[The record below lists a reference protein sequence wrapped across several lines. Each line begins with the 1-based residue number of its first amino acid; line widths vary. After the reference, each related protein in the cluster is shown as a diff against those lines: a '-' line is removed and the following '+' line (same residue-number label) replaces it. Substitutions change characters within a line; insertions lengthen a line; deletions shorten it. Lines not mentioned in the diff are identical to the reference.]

1 MKKLSE
7 VFVLFG
13 IILNFLSLIIPWLE
27 INFFEANNP
36 ANVVYSI
43 IITPCLFW
51 TNLLASLLFVSGIIT
66 LVLLFL
72 SWINKKE
79 KYAFYS
85 AVLMFAEIV
94 FFIAYLQS
102 VVVTEVKY
110 ILTTLSSSLGIDI
123 LVDITILLGPIVL
136 LLASIFSALT
146 VILEYL

>member
-85 AVLMFAEIV
+85 AVLMFVEIV

-102 VVVTEVKY
+102 IVVTEVKY